1 MSTFSLLVTSNV
13 AWGLLLLPVIALIG
27 INITTSHL
35 TTPSIR
41 SITRFALL
49 TTILNFVLVLVLLHF
64 YDSSSAGFQYKLYIG
79 DRLFGGLDGISLWLI
94 FLVNLITPIVIL
106 SSWRTIEIMPK
117 NYLNLILLINLLSI
131 LVFLVLDILL
141 FYIAFEAILIP
152 MYYLIGYYGSRN
164 RKIDAQNTFFLYTL
178 WGSLFLLL
186 SI

>member
-27 INITTSHL
+27 INITPSHL

-49 TTILNFVLVLVLLHF
+49 ITILNFVLVLVLLHF

>member
-1 MSTFSLLVTSNV
+1 MSTLSLTISSNI

-27 INITTSHL
+27 INTLPFSRWGNQVLGITRYAL
-35 TTPSIR
+35 
-41 SITRFALL
+41 SITL
-49 TTILNFVLVLVLLHF
+49 LNFLLILVLLHF

-106 SSWRTIEIMPK
+106 SSWRSIEIMPK

>member
-1 MSTFSLLVTSNV
+1 V

-27 INITTSHL
+27 INITPSHL

-49 TTILNFVLVLVLLHF
+49 ITILNFVLVLVLLHF